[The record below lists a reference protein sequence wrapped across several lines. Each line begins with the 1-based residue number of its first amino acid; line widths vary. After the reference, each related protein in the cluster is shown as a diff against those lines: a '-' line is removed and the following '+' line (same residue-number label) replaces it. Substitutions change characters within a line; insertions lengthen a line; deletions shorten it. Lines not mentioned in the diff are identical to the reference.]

1 VTFRDRTA
9 FVLLYDMSSK
19 IQVDNLEQW
28 ITKILTESTL
38 TSSILFI
45 IGDSAY
51 ADLMMQCDVQD
62 TLEKIFKSHGQHC
75 TCKKGAICRRLFFAG
90 VNLQTGKGINQVL
103 GYLAKELVNNTQHF
117 LKELKTPLE
126 SELEVGKAEASEY
139 RQFTTST

>member
-1 VTFRDRTA
+1 MTFRDRTA

-19 IQVDNLEQW
+19 IQVDNLERW

-62 TLEKIFKSHGQHC
+62 TLEKIFKSHG
-75 TCKKGAICRRLFFAG
+75 
-90 VNLQTGKGINQVL
+90 
-103 GYLAKELVNNTQHF
+103 
-117 LKELKTPLE
+117 
-126 SELEVGKAEASEY
+126 
-139 RQFTTST
+139 